1 MPKTLNSRQIKNM
14 LMSIQFKNL
23 KAVQDEATKN
33 LQIKDTGPA
42 NPGSLATLKKQLQA
56 AKDKLPPNYH
66 DAVYEPFMKL
76 VNELTD
82 SDFKK
87 MSDPNS
93 SLGFAVFDIAQAL
106 IQVGSGYQKDA
117 TDAFEEV
124 VSDLYDGFL
133 SAEDRHN
140 IKLPDYN
147 VLPPLIKWGN
157 PDFGPYTLTS
167 DTTASFNINCAI
179 VNLPPSNA
187 KGCLVGW
194 GCLAHETAGHD
205 ISHADEGLLKE
216 MAKAISNAIKN
227 DTKIKNTSVRNTLA
241 SYWSKRID
249 ETASDIMGILNM
261 GPAASVAIIPYFRSI
276 FAAFGNPPLLR
287 STGPANDEHPADIL
301 RVMLGSSVVRL
312 LSFSDH
318 NNWADAILEEGL
330 KDLTTIVL
338 NKSTQIDQV
347 SAQRS
352 ADTIAR
358 VIMQTEFKAL
368 DGHAIQEIQDW
379 SDDDE
384 KIVGEL
390 RKSLKKTITINTKIM
405 EGAYAAH
412 VVAASIYEALLVK
425 QDIAPLFD
433 NMIKLLKKMHNYNP
447 AWGPMYVIHP
457 GDLKRNFIINNVQR
471 KKIKKI

>member
-1 MPKTLNSRQIKNM
+1 M

-23 KAVQDEATKN
+23 KAAQEEAIKN
-33 LQIKDTGPA
+33 LQIKDNGPA
-42 NPGSLATLKKQLQA
+42 NPGSLKILKLQLQA
-56 AKDKLPPNYH
+56 AKDKLPPNYR

-76 VNELTD
+76 VNELSN
-82 SDFKK
+82 SDFIKI
-87 MSDPNS
+87 SDPNS
-93 SLGFAVFDIAQAL
+93 SLGFAMFDIAQAL

-147 VLPPLIKWGN
+147 VLPPLVKWGN

-179 VNLPPSNA
+179 VNLTPSNA

-216 MAKAISNAIKN
+216 MAKAIKVSIKN
-227 DTKIKNTSVRNTLA
+227 DTKIKNKRIRNTLA
-241 SYWSKRID
+241 TYWSERID

-261 GPAASVAIIPYFRSI
+261 GPAAAVTIIPYFRSI
-276 FAAFGNPPLLR
+276 FGAFGNPPILR
-287 STGPANDEHPADIL
+287 STGPAKDEHPADIL
-301 RVMLGSSVVRL
+301 RVMLGSSAVQL
-312 LSFSDH
+312 LSFSD
-318 NNWADAILEEGL
+318 NKNWAGAILEEGL

-338 NKSTQIDQV
+338 NKSSKIDQA

-352 ADTIAR
+352 ADIIAR
-358 VIMQTEFKAL
+358 VLMQTEFKAL
-368 DGHAIQEIQDW
+368 DGHSLQEIQDW

-384 KIVGEL
+384 KIVAGL
-390 RKSLKKTITINTKIM
+390 RKALKKSVALNAQIM

-433 NMIKLLKKMHNYNP
+433 KMIKLLKKMHNNNP
-447 AWGPMYVIHP
+447 GWGPLYIMHP
-457 GDLKRNFIINNVQR
+457 GDLERNFLINNLKR
-471 KKIKKI
+471 KIKKR